1 MNNNHERFRI
11 LRDTYYD
18 KIITP
23 KKDYD
28 AFLDFVKDY
37 YQPEEITEDESVYNA
52 TYKKEMFLSL
62 QETAKLNG
70 IVIDTAEEINQK
82 LQFDYFVLPS
92 YDFRS
97 TKAFLPLQP
106 GNRKTYLIC
115 ERKTGFLDTNSD
127 YLAMEL
133 RIIKGIDKNILT
145 ANDFTEEEMRYLN
158 ALDYLYRE
166 GLLIHSE
173 AGLAE
178 NERLI
183 QALKD
188 NLPDE
193 DRQLK
198 QKDKKPIPTEYL
210 EP

>member
-23 KKDYD
+23 QKDYD
-28 AFLDFVKDY
+28 AFLDFVRDY
-37 YQPEEITEDESVYNA
+37 YQPEEITEEESVYNA
-52 TYKKEMFLSL
+52 TYKNGMFLTL
-62 QETAKLNG
+62 QETAKKSG
-70 IVIDTAEEINQK
+70 TEIDTIEEINQK

-106 GNRKTYLIC
+106 GNRKTYLIF
-115 ERKTGFLDTNSD
+115 ERKTGFFDTNSD

-173 AGLAE
+173 AVLAE

-183 QALKD
+183 QALNNKLPSKD
-188 NLPDE
+188 
-193 DRQLK
+193 
-198 QKDKKPIPTEYL
+198 
-210 EP
+210 

>member
-23 KKDYD
+23 QKDYD

-37 YQPEEITEDESVYNA
+37 YQPEEITEEESVYNA
-52 TYKKEMFLSL
+52 TYKKGMFLTL
-62 QETAKLNG
+62 QETAKKSG
-70 IVIDTAEEINQK
+70 IEIDTVEEINQK

-97 TKAFLPLQP
+97 TAAFLPLKSE
-106 GNRKTYLIC
+106 NRKTYLIS

-133 RIIKGIDKNILT
+133 RIIRGIDESILS
-145 ANDFTEEEMRYLN
+145 AESFTEEQMRYLN

-173 AGLAE
+173 AVLAE

-188 NLPDE
+188 KFPHE
-193 DRQLK
+193 D
-198 QKDKKPIPTEYL
+198 
-210 EP
+210 

>member
-23 KKDYD
+23 QKDYD
-28 AFLDFVKDY
+28 AFLDFVRDY
-37 YQPEEITEDESVYNA
+37 YQPEEITEEESVYNA
-52 TYKKEMFLSL
+52 TYKNGMFLTL
-62 QETAKLNG
+62 QETAKKSG
-70 IVIDTAEEINQK
+70 IEIDTIEEINQK
-82 LQFDYFVLPS
+82 LRFDYFVLPS

-97 TKAFLPLQP
+97 TAAFLPLKSE
-106 GNRKTYLIC
+106 NRKTYLIS

-133 RIIKGIDKNILT
+133 RIIRGIDESILS
-145 ANDFTEEEMRYLN
+145 AESFTEEQMRYLN

-173 AGLAE
+173 AVLAQ

-188 NLPDE
+188 KLPHE
-193 DRQLK
+193 D
-198 QKDKKPIPTEYL
+198 
-210 EP
+210 